1 MPMKNDYDIAQIY
14 KEMELHLIRSMQRN
28 LGRHLKDEVAE
39 GKSWKMWQTE
49 KLKELKRYQRQN
61 KDILGAYTSGLDK
74 EIADILKEEFRQGHK
89 SELNKYNKLFDKKIS
104 DSFFKLDDRKANV
117 LIDVVN
123 NDLNEANKAVLRMM
137 NDTYRQT
144 IHKAATFAN
153 TGVMTQ
159 KQAVDMATK
168 DFLSRGLAVIEYKD
182 GKRVNIAS
190 YAQMAVRT
198 ASQRAM
204 LMGEGEFRKEIGET
218 LVIISKH
225 GTACKLCQPHE
236 SQVYVDDVYSGG
248 KSDGKHKLLSDAMK
262 QGLFHPNCRH
272 GISTYYGLDDEDE
285 EETTVNVP
293 EENNNE
299 DAARLDREIQKEKRK
314 IAGFQSPDNLKT
326 AQQRLREL
334 EDQKHDNVLRYYVSG
349 DGMYINNALRGVND
363 VVLNDNDMR
372 YIKDLDNALNSK
384 LKTNMTV
391 YRNVDAT
398 AIFGNMSET
407 DFENLQNKLIYNSND
422 RFANA
427 AADKYLGN
435 IKGKVITDKGY
446 LSTTKDYEIA
456 RDWGDF
462 TGSDKPIVL
471 ELEVPKG
478 TKGRDLAKFDLE
490 DDPQKEVL
498 LARNTKYKINDV
510 VAKDGNIYVKA
521 SVINDDVQD
530 IVTKEVKAQKQEYV
544 FKPAETLEEVTD
556 RITNRLGN
564 ANIDLKKM
572 NLGLA
577 NEYLEGIEKFT
588 NEYPMIKDYLSVINT
603 KVSSPS
609 VLAECGTI
617 AEKTISTGKT
627 KVLSTELRFRN
638 PKDIEKFNKTME
650 QAVKSKFH
658 YENYSSISTAAH
670 ELTHG
675 LEFLLSAVENNIYVD
690 GNYLN
695 EFTASLDN
703 GIAHKIVTQAKQE
716 LYGKQF
722 GKDVYDNIAY
732 LGKYSLTNAKETLAQ
747 AISYEL
753 TVGTNPY
760 SAKIKELFDKKVSE
774 VFKK

>member
-1 MPMKNDYDIAQIY
+1 MKNDYEIAELY
-14 KEMELHLIRSMQRN
+14 KEMELHLISSMKRN
-28 LGRHLKDEVAE
+28 LGRHLKDEIAE
-39 GKSWKMWQTE
+39 GKEWKMWQAE

-61 KDILGAYTSGLDK
+61 KDIVGAYTSGLDK
-74 EIADILKEEFRQGHK
+74 DVADILKEEFRQGHK
-89 SELNKYNKLFDKKIS
+89 SELNKYKKLFDKNIS
-104 DSFFKLDDRKANV
+104 DSFFKLDDRKANA
-117 LIDVVN
+117 LINVVN
-123 NDLNEANKAVLRMM
+123 NDLNKANKAVLRMV

-144 IHKAATFAN
+144 IHKAATFASN
-153 TGVMTQ
+153 GVMTQ

-168 DFLSRGLAVIEYKD
+168 DFLNRGLAVIEYKD

-190 YAQMAVRT
+190 YSQMAVRT

-204 LMGEGEFRKEIGET
+204 LMGEGEFRKSIGET

-236 SQVYVDDVYSGG
+236 SQVYIDDVYSGG
-248 KSDGKHKLLSDAMK
+248 KPDGKHKLLSNAMEE
-262 QGLFHPNCRH
+262 GLFHPNCRH
-272 GISTYYGLDDEDE
+272 GISTYYGLDE
-285 EETTVNVP
+285 EEGQETAVNVP

-299 DAARLDREIQKEKRK
+299 KATRLDREMQKEKRK
-314 IAGFQSPDNLKT
+314 VAGFQSPDNLKT
-326 AQQRLREL
+326 AKQRLKEL
-334 EDQKHDNVLRYYVSG
+334 EEQKHDNVLKYYVSG
-349 DGMYINNALRGVND
+349 DGMYVNNALRGINNVT
-363 VVLNDNDMR
+363 LNDNDMK
-372 YIKDLDNALNSK
+372 YIKDLDDALNHK
-384 LKTNMTV
+384 LQNNMTL

-398 AIFGNMSET
+398 AIFENISET
-407 DFENLQNKLIYNSND
+407 DFENLQGKLIYNSND
-422 RFANA
+422 KYANA
-427 AADKYLGN
+427 AAEKYLSG
-435 IKGKVITDKGY
+435 IKGKIITDKGY

-478 TKGRDLAKFDLE
+478 TKGRDLAKFEIE

-510 VAKDGNIYVKA
+510 IAKDGNIHVKA
-521 SVINDDVQD
+521 SVINDDMQD
-530 IVTKEVKAQKQEYV
+530 IAIKEVKAQKQEYV
-544 FKPAETLEEVTD
+544 FKPAETLEQVKE
-556 RITNRLGN
+556 RIINRLGN
-564 ANIDLKKM
+564 ANVDLKKM

-577 NEYLEGIEKFT
+577 NQYLNGIEIFT
-588 NEYPMIKDYLSVINT
+588 NEYPMIKNYLSIINT
-603 KVSSPS
+603 KVSSPG

-627 KVLSTELRFRN
+627 KVLSTELRLRN
-638 PKDIEKFNKTME
+638 PKDIEKFNETIE
-650 QAVKSKFH
+650 QSVKSKFH
-658 YENYSSISTAAH
+658 YEKYSSVSTAAH

-675 LEFLLSAVENNIYVD
+675 LEFLLSAVENEIFVD
-690 GNYLN
+690 GNYLK

-722 GKDVYDNIAY
+722 GKDVYDGIAY

-753 TVGTNPY
+753 TIGTNPY